1 VEPGGPG
8 GVRGTVADRGEPV
21 YSGCVRPV
29 ARISARAWSA
39 AALCALGAIAGGC
52 YQRTV
57 AVRGPGAERTAVQ
70 EPYQETWMIDNLLL
84 GEDPSRKPSKGAKPK
99 AKPRSTPRD

>member
-1 VEPGGPG
+1 MP
-8 GVRGTVADRGEPV
+8 RI
-21 YSGCVRPV
+21 
-29 ARISARAWSA
+29 ARVSALIGSA
-39 AALCALGAIAGGC
+39 AALCALGALVGGC

-84 GEDPSRKPSKGAKPK
+84 GEDPSRKPAKGAKPK
-99 AKPRSTPRD
+99 AKPKSSSRD

>member
-1 VEPGGPG
+1 MEPC
-8 GVRGTVADRGEPV
+8 VRWTVADSDGPV
-21 YSGCVRPV
+21 YSGDVRPI
-29 ARISARAWSA
+29 ASSSIRTCSA
-39 AALCALGAIAGGC
+39 AALCVLGVCMGGC

-84 GEDPSRKPSKGAKPK
+84 GEDPSRKPAKGAKSKPK
-99 AKPRSTPRD
+99 PKPKSTSRD

>member
-1 VEPGGPG
+1 M
-8 GVRGTVADRGEPV
+8 GVIVVA
-21 YSGCVRPV
+21 
-29 ARISARAWSA
+29 
-39 AALCALGAIAGGC
+39 GAGC

-84 GEDPSRKPSKGAKPK
+84 GEDPSRKPSKSAKPK
-99 AKPRSTPRD
+99 TKPKSSSRD